1 MSIKN
6 FSPNGAAGVGGVG
19 VEPGEEVE
27 GEEEEVVRA
36 DAVIV
41 ALPLPLVQQ
50 GVVEFDPPL
59 REVRFPIFVT
69 FFSRF
74 SVGVRGRV
82 GLAT

>member
-1 MSIKN
+1 MSIKKA

-27 GEEEEVVRA
+27 EEEEVVRA

-41 ALPLPLVQQ
+41 ALPLPLLQQ

-59 REVRFPIFVT
+59 PEVRFFVCP
-69 FFSRF
+69 FLFCFCCMRARA
-74 SVGVRGRV
+74 G
-82 GLAT
+82 